1 MIFGILLFST
11 LFCSCIKQKEPVVID
26 LSGQPAGIY
35 FINITDK
42 NGRQSVK
49 KIVRE

>member
-1 MIFGILLFST
+1 MMGQTILKKN
-11 LFCSCIKQKEPVVID
+11 CNGNIVID
-26 LSGQPAGIY
+26 LSGQPAGVY